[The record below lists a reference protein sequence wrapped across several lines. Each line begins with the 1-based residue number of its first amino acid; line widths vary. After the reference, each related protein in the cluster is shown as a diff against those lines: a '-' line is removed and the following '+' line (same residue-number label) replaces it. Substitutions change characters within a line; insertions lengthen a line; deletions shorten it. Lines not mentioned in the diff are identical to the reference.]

1 MGMKDAL
8 PYLGMV
14 AVQFIQVGLIVAIKE
29 ATSSGMTKFT
39 FVSYYNALSSLI
51 LLPTSFLIHR
61 STRPPITLSLL
72 CKFFL
77 LAVLGL
83 SFNSSFWTVA

>member
-14 AVQFIQVGLIVAIKE
+14 GVQFIQVGLIVAIKE
-29 ATSSGMTKFT
+29 ATKSGMTKFT
-39 FVSYYNALSSLI
+39 FVSYYNALSSLV

-61 STRPPITLSLL
+61 YLPLISISTGICVVP
-72 CKFFL
+72 FL
-77 LAVLGL
+77 LYISLPL
-83 SFNSSFWTVA
+83 NT